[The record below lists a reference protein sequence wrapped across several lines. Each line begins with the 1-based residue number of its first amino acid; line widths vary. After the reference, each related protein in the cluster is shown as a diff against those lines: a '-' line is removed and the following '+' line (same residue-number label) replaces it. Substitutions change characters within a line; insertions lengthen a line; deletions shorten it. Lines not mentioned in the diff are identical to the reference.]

1 MSPRINPL
9 GARGC
14 EFGNVVRVVTRVQPR
29 GRAVGAVRFQ
39 AASAR
44 PPGSESVR
52 LRPVPR
58 DRSPVASYGRR
69 RGNAEGRVS
78 GFHLRVP
85 RRRASAH
92 GIRNRVAGNYGAS
105 EVGGVALG
113 LDGPGDEQQWERR
126 KTPGGGHGLPPPIPG
141 HKSVG
146 GTSVLDRRAGR
157 TPAQPAQQRQ
167 GPLFRPP
174 SQAHGPVRRAPCEC
188 LP

>member
-14 EFGNVVRVVTRVQPR
+14 EFGNLVHAVTRVQSS
-29 GRAVGAVRFQ
+29 GRSVGAVRFQ

-44 PPGSESVR
+44 LPGSYPGR
-52 LRPVPR
+52 LRPAPR

-85 RRRASAH
+85 RCRASAH

-113 LDGPGDEQQWERR
+113 LDGPGDEQQWERH
-126 KTPGGGHGLPPPIPG
+126 KMPGGGHGLPPAIPG

-146 GTSVLDRRAGR
+146 GDSCA
-157 TPAQPAQQRQ
+157 
-167 GPLFRPP
+167 RPP
-174 SQAHGPVRRAPCEC
+174 CGADPGATSAATAGAVAPSAVPGAWTG
-188 LP
+188 LSSAM